1 MTNDIDINLS
11 LNMEDKTKNLSS
23 WSSEELDAGI
33 VQKRAEVFQLEGQ
46 LKTVTDKI
54 SKTLDTKKQQL
65 QKEIIKRE
73 QELTAETEN
82 NEDIAQARKTAE
94 IAEKKYNEAVAKI
107 WKPTEALR
115 AKRAITP
122 IKQRGEIDKEIAE
135 LEKKA
140 GVTLDEVQKLQE
152 NKKSSQSDYE
162 QKRAAAK
169 KALETADK
177 KLADLR
183 TQLNKTKEKE
193 NAAIR
198 QTEEYKRYDAAIR
211 EKEALEKEV
220 EKRIAAAQ
228 QKLDRATAKQQEAE
242 ASRQKPQRVSPPPS
256 VTRPDKLRGRP
267 WTPQEIA
274 AKLKVGESAH
284 APMILRTR
292 DKKGEPIHDYEYT
305 GISEEELIKYY
316 HMSPAE
322 AKKLAP
328 QYTPEMYN
336 KLLPSLKGMATIS
349 TLAGITE
356 GKGGP
361 YRGPEDAG
369 LKGTA
374 SHMSTEMALSGWS
387 LDDILKEYSKHKTKG
402 KSRLSQEQFLDLSG
416 LDIISE
422 KYGGDWKKV
431 KSYLQSVLDTSK
443 IGIEDDKN
451 LIMEKSFGVITNMGD
466 QGGLVPWGGT
476 LDILSLLGILR
487 DIKTNQRMSNKMGT
501 QVNMIARAI
510 GIARESGYDIPEPN
524 ELSIA
529 HSPSPVSEGHFPT
542 PQLYSIRKMSAEED
556 DRMIQDA
563 LLQYREKGALP
574 NPHYSAKPFEWIGKL
589 YSPLVLPPSSNTK
602 ERLPLEI
609 VREEGKRSQYLVG
622 GHNILGMTP
631 QQIADLR
638 GVLTPEDYQ
647 RLVNIAF
654 STKQYTA
661 KMQDGKKV
669 LDQNGQPIT
678 EVSEGDKFYHKG
690 VRWNTLRKYLTSPY
704 ANAKDRAQNHGLL
717 EGIDMQTFQDE
728 EGIEG
733 RTLGG
738 LTAAGM
744 SKLYRVT
751 KATQGE
757 QAEKLSQQFID
768 LYVRSINAALKS
780 VNPLDVKDAQSFVY
794 TLMSL
799 GERDEV
805 HEPFVKVMEQA
816 LLDSTGPAR
825 DVVSNLSEYDL
836 HFSELNKEE
845 LEMREKGSEQQK
857 LANAPK
863 ATAEIRKRLQAITT
877 GMLDAVFQDASQ
889 NGLDTTSPAF
899 QSFLTEVSSIKSE
912 IGDEITPS
920 LSSGGLM
927 QSLKAGFITQD
938 EYEQELDNFQ
948 KKIDESEDFT
958 YMYDEWRE
966 GVRRQIEAS
975 TLSDKDKKTFLS
987 RFALASNLDDSG
999 GTPVQMGYKLARLVV
1014 AQQAYDK
1021 MLEPIYRG
1029 MSLRGSTASK
1039 EEIAEMALTETQLR
1053 EYRDSVAL
1061 QKRMSEAPDK
1071 GYESKEE
1078 LVKYLLMGLA
1088 EDEGVGSREGNAIR
1102 RGGRALAGNEEAF
1115 GQFVNAFALRMGLG
1129 EGGMPPALN
1138 TLLSGFVDE
1147 GPFAGASRQELMQI
1161 GFGVGV
1167 THPSADALEVRDD
1180 EIRAREDY
1188 LRSLQ
1193 ESAEQEKVT
1202 AENSI
1207 LNIEHLKERLAA
1219 VTQELKQL
1227 QAEIEKNNGVS
1238 EEQFLQK
1245 SKLEREQGSL
1255 RGMILRAT
1263 DTELPRQLE
1272 LYKRKLEKIE
1282 PGLPDALL
1290 YLLSEPNNT
1299 ELKDSIISTFDTAGL
1314 KAGERKAAFKWAK
1327 AQVEWDSQQ
1336 SVREEQRENQE
1347 KAKNAALMQEL
1358 LAQPQF
1364 AEAAQRMLKGL
1375 EPTPLPEFLTPGW
1388 KAYGDWEVHNDNPQK
1403 TTNVISNGV
1412 NPSDVIIP
1420 DNANLVDAF
1429 ARLAGQD
1436 SESVIPAIDG
1446 TVVEQQ
1452 EATPALEQRAQV
1464 EQEATKVD
1472 QQSTQALQD
1481 ESEALKNKAEIAR
1494 ELISALEDKN
1504 KTEKEAIATDEKS
1517 TKSTRKR
1524 VAASE
1529 TLKQRLANQKVREQI
1544 AESKAKEAAA
1554 LSKAGRGSGAKKQ
1567 SAGEK
1572 EDYSKYAKNLKEI
1585 TKAMSEREKI
1595 EKELNTTPSML
1606 AKGRESR
1613 EKLLIEYEGI
1623 IGKLTAQNQLMI
1635 EQGRLSKEQVAQIEA
1650 EAQAQR
1656 RLNSLKIQG
1665 QKYGANSIFDV
1676 LKSGVKNTMARMFDY
1691 TGVYRVINKMAA
1703 SLRNVV
1709 QLSKEL
1715 DTAMFNLRVVSGDSR
1730 EEAKGLISDYNDLA
1744 KQLGATTVE
1753 IANAANEW
1761 MRQGYE
1767 AEQAT
1772 KLITAS
1778 TYLSKLGMIEASQA
1792 TEYLT
1797 SMIKGFK
1804 LEVSDAIT
1812 VVDKLTKL
1820 DMVSATSSGGLA
1832 EAMRNVASSA
1842 QLANVSLDKTLAYA
1856 ATIIETTQR
1865 DESSVGMSLRTIL
1878 ARYGNVKAGAF
1889 SNLNLAA
1896 TGDADLENIND
1907 IEKVLKKIG
1916 ISIRSSATEFRSF
1929 ETVLDEVADK
1939 WERLDSVSK
1948 NAVATAFA
1956 GQRQRES
1963 FLVLMENMD
1972 RVDELTEISAES
1984 AGTATEK
1991 YQAYYESIESATKRL
2006 QTAWENLAH
2015 SFEVNGFVKGMTTFL
2030 TFVVENLPKIIKMVT
2045 VLVAQTNAWKVPT
2058 LLRAGLN
2065 ATGLGALKGAL
2076 KNNSQEKLGLMDR
2089 FKARAI
2095 ARQNKQKDWKK
2106 TTLEKSDGLD
2116 LFGLK
2121 GKMSEVA
2128 SNMDK
2133 LVLALDANT
2142 KAQTQQTQ
2150 VETQQIRSGTQ
2161 ANILSRVP
2169 NASEGYSIDEFEK
2182 TQKVPEFKLKNLRS
2196 DKDTKSKIKDLY
2208 PNVPEFKLKNLQAD
2222 GTDLPPMQN
2231 TRRTGLMGA
2240 AGAGIAAGVIGGITQ
2255 EGSTEAKIASGATQ
2269 GAFAAL
2275 GGIASI
2281 WLGPLGTMLGSVLGD
2296 VLGPIVADAVDKE
2309 ADDRKKLV
2317 EVGQKQLDMLSS
2329 LDSSF
2334 DTLDSSSRVELLSAD
2349 DISSIRDIVSSI
2361 EETIQAE
2368 DSNLGKHLKKA
2379 FEEIGAS
2386 KFYDNWDSK
2395 LVLGNQEERR
2405 AITRALQLAKSE
2417 AESEAYENS
2426 MAEKKYAAL
2435 TTAEA
2440 KTYYKKVDEAN
2451 FERAYI
2457 KSGVSEYSQYE
2468 LTKKGIDG
2476 VINEVAKQLEGVDL
2490 KGTRL
2495 RDSFGELTEEAEAYI
2510 RTLMKTDDQMQN
2522 LLAGQTLTLNEAL
2535 QEDNTELLE
2544 QFATALG
2551 VSVDRLQ
2558 GFADTVGAL
2567 TLGDLLAG
2575 MGETREKI
2583 TSYTGL
2589 LSDFF
2594 TTGTVSPENLEDI
2607 IANYPD
2613 LINKV
2618 SNPKELLAGVQ
2629 EKISQLGT
2637 QYVSAGISSWFSS
2650 EAVFDQFRKNF
2661 ADNDGF
2667 KEIFSN
2673 KELLGDVKSL
2683 DEAKGI
2689 ILKMQQEGSKYS
2701 EQAKEL
2707 YDYIIEA
2714 GDAAQVELEYIRKQ
2728 LEYTAEIEAT
2738 MDTVDKNYEK
2748 QINALEEQKS
2758 ALEDINSQREY
2769 ENKLIEAKIKL
2780 ENAQNEKKKVWREGV
2795 GWVYETDTTAIAD
2808 AQQELDDLA
2817 NQKTVD
2823 ELQAQIDELQAQRE
2837 YVAGIPDRLE
2847 LEQANENFKTWTDKL
2862 GLVNDNQLS
2871 VIDKIQEVWTELK
2884 TRSDEIE
2891 GRSET
2896 KSQFEQASQQ
2906 KTAAEISL
2914 VGSGGSA
2921 SAPASGSAQANLQK
2935 AYEAVKKFD
2944 QSDNS
2949 QEAQTAR
2956 TKFADALKNY
2966 KEVYGKYV
2974 GAGGTVSKEQ
2984 ELLNALQADSD
2995 DLRFAPKWEGVRF
3008 PGLSNKGKTFTYYAS
3023 FEDVTD
3029 FPDSGWRQGK
3039 MRDVVL
3045 LGGINQRADE
3055 YGVKNFDELRNMN
3068 GQLFMNTEGVDQ
3080 VFWAYGGHVYKASR
3094 HQEDWK
3100 ATQNVKDDAPYYNS
3114 GKKSKG
3120 SGLTTADN
3128 NKFYYAEGTLSAP
3141 GGASMVND
3149 DPQYGLEGII
3159 TPQGTLTALPS
3170 KSGVVP
3176 ADMTRNVWQLGE
3188 VAPNLI
3194 KQLVDING
3202 KFNSPLGFG
3211 TDESFNVDHLDVHM
3225 VAQPGFDM
3233 DDFVRQLRA
3242 ARDLSKHS

>member
-11 LNMEDKTKNLSS
+11 LNVEDKTKNLSS
-23 WSSEELDAGI
+23 WSSKELDAGI
-33 VQKRAEVFQLEGQ
+33 VQKRAEVFQLEEK

-65 QKEIIKRE
+65 QREIIKRE

-82 NEDIAQARKTAE
+82 NKDVAQAKKKAE
-94 IAEKKYNEAVAKI
+94 IAEKKHNEAVAKI

-122 IKQRGEIDKEIAE
+122 MAQRGEIDKEIAE

-162 QKRAAAK
+162 KARALAK
-169 KALETADK
+169 KSLEAADK
-177 KLADLR
+177 KLADLK
-183 TQLNKTKEKE
+183 TQLKETKDAESAK
-193 NAAIR
+193 IR

-228 QKLDRATAKQQEAE
+228 QKLDRTTTKQREAE
-242 ASRQKPQRVSPPPS
+242 ASRQKPQRVSPSPS
-256 VTRPDKLRGRP
+256 VTRLDKLHGRP

-274 AKLKVGESAH
+274 AKLKVGESVH

-292 DKKGEPIHDYEYT
+292 DKKGGPIHDYEYT

-361 YRGPEDAG
+361 YRGPKDAG
-369 LKGTA
+369 PKGTA
-374 SHMSTEMALSGWS
+374 AHTSTELALSGWS

-402 KSRLSQEQFLDLSG
+402 KSRLSQEQIEDLSG

-563 LLQYREKGALP
+563 LLQYGSQGALP

-589 YSPLVLPPSSNTK
+589 YSPLVLPPSPNTK

-609 VREEGKRSQYLVG
+609 VREEGKRSRYLVG
-622 GHNILGMTP
+622 GHNILGMSP
-631 QQIADLR
+631 QQIADLSS
-638 GVLTPEDYQ
+638 VLAPEDFQ

-654 STKQYTA
+654 STKQYTT
-661 KMQDGKKV
+661 KMQNGEKV

-690 VRWNTLRKYLTSPY
+690 VKWNTLRKYLASPY
-704 ANAKDRAQNHGLL
+704 ANAKKQAQKQDLL
-717 EGIDMQTFQDE
+717 GGIDMQTFQDE
-728 EGIEG
+728 DGVEG

-757 QAEKLSQQFID
+757 QAEELSQQFID
-768 LYVRSINAALKS
+768 LYVRSINSALQS

-912 IGDEITPS
+912 IGDEINPS

-948 KKIDESEDFT
+948 KKIEESERFT
-958 YMYDEWRE
+958 TLYDEWRE
-966 GVRRQIEAS
+966 SVRRQIEAS

-1021 MLEPIYRG
+1021 MLEPIYKG

-1167 THPSADALEVRDD
+1167 THPSADALEVRED

-1207 LNIEHLKERLAA
+1207 LNIEHLKERLTA
-1219 VTQELKQL
+1219 VTQELEQLNVEIGKQG
-1227 QAEIEKNNGVS
+1227 GVS
-1238 EEQFLQK
+1238 SEQFAQRQK
-1245 SKLEREQGSL
+1245 LRQEQGSL
-1255 RGMILRAT
+1255 TGMISRA
-1263 DTELPRQLE
+1263 TELPQQLE
-1272 LYKRKLEKIE
+1272 LYKRKLEKIK

-1290 YLLSEPNNT
+1290 YLLSEPDNA

-1314 KAGERKAAFKWAK
+1314 KAGERKTAFNWARSQ
-1327 AQVEWDSQQ
+1327 AEWNNQQ
-1336 SVREEQRENQE
+1336 SVREEQRKIQEN
-1347 KAKNAALMQEL
+1347 ARNATLMQEL

-1420 DNANLVDAF
+1420 DDVNLVDAF

-1436 SESVIPAIDG
+1436 SEAVIPAIDG
-1446 TVVEQQ
+1446 TVVGQQ
-1452 EATPALEQRAQV
+1452 EAISALEQRAGV
-1464 EQEATKVD
+1464 EQEAIKID
-1472 QQSTQALQD
+1472 QQSTQALRD

-1524 VAASE
+1524 VTASE

-1585 TKAMSEREKI
+1585 TKAMFEREKI

-1623 IGKLTAQNQLMI
+1623 IGKLTAQNELMI
-1635 EQGRLSKEQVAQIEA
+1635 EQRRLSKEQVAQIEA
-1650 EAQAQR
+1650 EAQATR
-1656 RLNSLKIQG
+1656 RLNSLKVRG
-1665 QKYGANSIFDV
+1665 QKGGASNIFEV
-1676 LKSGVKNTMARMFDY
+1676 ISGNIKNTITRMFDY
-1691 TGVYRVINKMAA
+1691 TGVYRVLNKLMA
-1703 SLRNVV
+1703 SVSKII

-1715 DTAMFNLRVVSGDSR
+1715 DSTMFNLRVVTGDSR
-1730 EEAKGLISDYNDLA
+1730 EETVGLIGDYRKLA
-1744 KQLGATTVE
+1744 DQLGATTVQ

-1761 MRQGYE
+1761 
-1767 AEQAT
+1767 
-1772 KLITAS
+1772 
-1778 TYLSKLGMIEASQA
+1778 
-1792 TEYLT
+1792 
-1797 SMIKGFK
+1797 
-1804 LEVSDAIT
+1804 
-1812 VVDKLTKL
+1812 
-1820 DMVSATSSGGLA
+1820 
-1832 EAMRNVASSA
+1832 
-1842 QLANVSLDKTLAYA
+1842 
-1856 ATIIETTQR
+1856 
-1865 DESSVGMSLRTIL
+1865 
-1878 ARYGNVKAGAF
+1878 
-1889 SNLNLAA
+1889 LN
-1896 TGDADLENIND
+1896 
-1907 IEKVLKKIG
+1907 
-1916 ISIRSSATEFRSF
+1916 
-1929 ETVLDEVADK
+1929 
-1939 WERLDSVSK
+1939 
-1948 NAVATAFA
+1948 
-1956 GQRQRES
+1956 
-1963 FLVLMENMD
+1963 
-1972 RVDELTEISAES
+1972 
-1984 AGTATEK
+1984 
-1991 YQAYYESIESATKRL
+1991 
-2006 QTAWENLAH
+2006 
-2015 SFEVNGFVKGMTTFL
+2015 
-2030 TFVVENLPKIIKMVT
+2030 
-2045 VLVAQTNAWKVPT
+2045 
-2058 LLRAGLN
+2058 
-2065 ATGLGALKGAL
+2065 
-2076 KNNSQEKLGLMDR
+2076 
-2089 FKARAI
+2089 
-2095 ARQNKQKDWKK
+2095 
-2106 TTLEKSDGLD
+2106 
-2116 LFGLK
+2116 
-2121 GKMSEVA
+2121 
-2128 SNMDK
+2128 
-2133 LVLALDANT
+2133 
-2142 KAQTQQTQ
+2142 
-2150 VETQQIRSGTQ
+2150 
-2161 ANILSRVP
+2161 
-2169 NASEGYSIDEFEK
+2169 
-2182 TQKVPEFKLKNLRS
+2182 
-2196 DKDTKSKIKDLY
+2196 
-2208 PNVPEFKLKNLQAD
+2208 
-2222 GTDLPPMQN
+2222 
-2231 TRRTGLMGA
+2231 
-2240 AGAGIAAGVIGGITQ
+2240 
-2255 EGSTEAKIASGATQ
+2255 
-2269 GAFAAL
+2269 
-2275 GGIASI
+2275 
-2281 WLGPLGTMLGSVLGD
+2281 
-2296 VLGPIVADAVDKE
+2296 
-2309 ADDRKKLV
+2309 
-2317 EVGQKQLDMLSS
+2317 
-2329 LDSSF
+2329 
-2334 DTLDSSSRVELLSAD
+2334 
-2349 DISSIRDIVSSI
+2349 
-2361 EETIQAE
+2361 
-2368 DSNLGKHLKKA
+2368 
-2379 FEEIGAS
+2379 
-2386 KFYDNWDSK
+2386 
-2395 LVLGNQEERR
+2395 
-2405 AITRALQLAKSE
+2405 
-2417 AESEAYENS
+2417 
-2426 MAEKKYAAL
+2426 
-2435 TTAEA
+2435 
-2440 KTYYKKVDEAN
+2440 
-2451 FERAYI
+2451 
-2457 KSGVSEYSQYE
+2457 
-2468 LTKKGIDG
+2468 
-2476 VINEVAKQLEGVDL
+2476 
-2490 KGTRL
+2490 
-2495 RDSFGELTEEAEAYI
+2495 
-2510 RTLMKTDDQMQN
+2510 
-2522 LLAGQTLTLNEAL
+2522 
-2535 QEDNTELLE
+2535 
-2544 QFATALG
+2544 
-2551 VSVDRLQ
+2551 
-2558 GFADTVGAL
+2558 
-2567 TLGDLLAG
+2567 
-2575 MGETREKI
+2575 
-2583 TSYTGL
+2583 
-2589 LSDFF
+2589 
-2594 TTGTVSPENLEDI
+2594 
-2607 IANYPD
+2607 
-2613 LINKV
+2613 
-2618 SNPKELLAGVQ
+2618 
-2629 EKISQLGT
+2629 
-2637 QYVSAGISSWFSS
+2637 
-2650 EAVFDQFRKNF
+2650 
-2661 ADNDGF
+2661 
-2667 KEIFSN
+2667 
-2673 KELLGDVKSL
+2673 
-2683 DEAKGI
+2683 
-2689 ILKMQQEGSKYS
+2689 
-2701 EQAKEL
+2701 
-2707 YDYIIEA
+2707 
-2714 GDAAQVELEYIRKQ
+2714 
-2728 LEYTAEIEAT
+2728 
-2738 MDTVDKNYEK
+2738 
-2748 QINALEEQKS
+2748 
-2758 ALEDINSQREY
+2758 
-2769 ENKLIEAKIKL
+2769 
-2780 ENAQNEKKKVWREGV
+2780 
-2795 GWVYETDTTAIAD
+2795 
-2808 AQQELDDLA
+2808 
-2817 NQKTVD
+2817 
-2823 ELQAQIDELQAQRE
+2823 
-2837 YVAGIPDRLE
+2837 
-2847 LEQANENFKTWTDKL
+2847 
-2862 GLVNDNQLS
+2862 
-2871 VIDKIQEVWTELK
+2871 
-2884 TRSDEIE
+2884 
-2891 GRSET
+2891 
-2896 KSQFEQASQQ
+2896 
-2906 KTAAEISL
+2906 
-2914 VGSGGSA
+2914 
-2921 SAPASGSAQANLQK
+2921 
-2935 AYEAVKKFD
+2935 
-2944 QSDNS
+2944 
-2949 QEAQTAR
+2949 
-2956 TKFADALKNY
+2956 
-2966 KEVYGKYV
+2966 
-2974 GAGGTVSKEQ
+2974 
-2984 ELLNALQADSD
+2984 
-2995 DLRFAPKWEGVRF
+2995 
-3008 PGLSNKGKTFTYYAS
+3008 
-3023 FEDVTD
+3023 
-3029 FPDSGWRQGK
+3029 
-3039 MRDVVL
+3039 
-3045 LGGINQRADE
+3045 
-3055 YGVKNFDELRNMN
+3055 
-3068 GQLFMNTEGVDQ
+3068 
-3080 VFWAYGGHVYKASR
+3080 
-3094 HQEDWK
+3094 
-3100 ATQNVKDDAPYYNS
+3100 
-3114 GKKSKG
+3114 
-3120 SGLTTADN
+3120 
-3128 NKFYYAEGTLSAP
+3128 
-3141 GGASMVND
+3141 
-3149 DPQYGLEGII
+3149 
-3159 TPQGTLTALPS
+3159 
-3170 KSGVVP
+3170 
-3176 ADMTRNVWQLGE
+3176 
-3188 VAPNLI
+3188 
-3194 KQLVDING
+3194 
-3202 KFNSPLGFG
+3202 
-3211 TDESFNVDHLDVHM
+3211 
-3225 VAQPGFDM
+3225 
-3233 DDFVRQLRA
+3233 
-3242 ARDLSKHS
+3242 

>member
-11 LNMEDKTKNLSS
+11 LNVEDKTKNLSS
-23 WSSEELDAGI
+23 WSSKELDAGI
-33 VQKRAEVFQLEGQ
+33 VQKRAEVVQLEGQ

-65 QKEIIKRE
+65 QREIIKRE

-82 NEDIAQARKTAE
+82 NEDIAQAKKIAE

-140 GVTLDEVQKLQE
+140 GVTLGEVQKLQE
-152 NKKSSQSDYE
+152 NKKFSQSDYE
-162 QKRAAAK
+162 QKRMLTK
-169 KALETADK
+169 KSLEAADK

-183 TQLNKTKEKE
+183 TQLKETKDAES
-193 NAAIR
+193 ATIR

-211 EKEALEKEV
+211 AKEALEREV
-220 EKRIAAAQ
+220 DRRVAIAQ
-228 QKLDRATAKQQEAE
+228 QKLDKATIKQQEAE
-242 ASRQKPQRVSPPPS
+242 ASRQKPQRVSPSPS
-256 VTRPDKLRGRP
+256 VTRLDKLHGRP

-292 DKKGEPIHDYEYT
+292 DKKGGPIHDYEYT

-322 AKKLAP
+322 AKKLAS

-336 KLLPSLKGMATIS
+336 KFLPSLKGMATIS

-361 YRGPEDAG
+361 YRGPKDAG

-374 SHMSTEMALSGWS
+374 SHMSTELVLSGWS

-402 KSRLSQEQFLDLSG
+402 KSHLSQEQFLDLSG

-443 IGIEDDKN
+443 MGIEDDKN
-451 LIMEKSFGVITNMGD
+451 LIMEKSFGAITNMGD

-476 LDILSLLGILR
+476 LDIYSLLGILR
-487 DIKTNQRMSNKMGT
+487 DIKTNQNMSNKMGA
-501 QVNMIARAI
+501 QVNMLARAI
-510 GIARESGYDIPEPN
+510 GIARESGYDIPEPK

-529 HSPSPVSEGHFPT
+529 HSPSPVREGHFPT

-563 LLQYREKGALP
+563 LSQYGRQGALP
-574 NPHYSAKPFEWIGKL
+574 NPRYNSKPFEWIGKL
-589 YSPLVLPPSSNTK
+589 YSPLILPSSSNTK

-609 VREEGKRSQYLVG
+609 IREEGKRSQYLVG

-631 QQIADLR
+631 QQIADLS
-638 GVLTPEDYQ
+638 GVLAPEDFQ
-647 RLVNIAF
+647 RLVNVAF
-654 STKQYTA
+654 STKQYTT
-661 KMQDGKKV
+661 KMQNGKKV

-690 VRWNTLRKYLTSPY
+690 VQWNTLRKYLASPY
-704 ANAKDRAQNHGLL
+704 ASAKEQAQTQGLL
-717 EGIDMQTFQDE
+717 GGIDMQMFQDE

-751 KATQGE
+751 KATQSK
-757 QAEKLSQQFID
+757 QAEELSQQFID
-768 LYVRSINAALKS
+768 LYVRSINSALQS

-799 GERDEV
+799 GERDTV
-805 HEPFVKVMEQA
+805 HEPFVKAMEQA

-825 DVVSNLSEYDL
+825 DVVSNLSEYDP

-863 ATAEIRKRLQAITT
+863 ATTEIRKRLRAITT
-877 GMLDAVFQDASQ
+877 GMLEAVFQDASQ

-948 KKIDESEDFT
+948 KKIEESERFT
-958 YMYDEWRE
+958 TLYDEWRE
-966 GVRRQIEAS
+966 SVQRQIEAS

-1021 MLEPIYRG
+1021 MLEPIYKG
-1029 MSLRGSTASK
+1029 MTLRGSTASK
-1039 EEIAEMALTETQLR
+1039 EEIAQMALTETQLR
-1053 EYRDSVAL
+1053 EYHDSMAL
-1061 QKRMSEAPDK
+1061 QKRMSMASGK
-1071 GYESKEE
+1071 GYESKED

-1102 RGGRALAGNEEAF
+1102 RGGRALAGNEVAF
-1115 GQFVNAFALRMGLG
+1115 EQFVNAFALRMGLG

-1167 THPSADALEVRDD
+1167 THPSTDALEVRED
-1180 EIRAREDY
+1180 EIRAREEY

-1193 ESAEQEKVT
+1193 ELAEQGKVT
-1202 AENSI
+1202 AEDSI
-1207 LNIEHLKERLAA
+1207 LDIEHLKERLTA
-1219 VTQELKQL
+1219 VTQELEQLNVEIDKQG
-1227 QAEIEKNNGVS
+1227 GVS
-1238 EEQFLQK
+1238 SEQFAQRQK
-1245 SKLEREQGSL
+1245 LRQEQGSL
-1255 RGMILRAT
+1255 TGMISRA
-1263 DTELPRQLE
+1263 TELPQQLE
-1272 LYKRKLEKIE
+1272 LYKRKLEKIK

-1290 YLLSEPNNT
+1290 YLLSEPDNA

-1314 KAGERKAAFKWAK
+1314 KAGERKTAFNWARSQ
-1327 AQVEWDSQQ
+1327 AEWNNQQ
-1336 SVREEQRENQE
+1336 SVREEQRKIQEN
-1347 KAKNAALMQEL
+1347 ARNAALMQQM

-1364 AEAAQRMLKGL
+1364 TGTVQKMLEGL

-1388 KAYGDWEVHNDNPQK
+1388 KAYGDWEVRNDNPQK

-1420 DNANLVDAF
+1420 DDVNLVDAF

-1436 SESVIPAIDG
+1436 SEAVIPAIDG

-1452 EATPALEQRAQV
+1452 EATSALEQRAGV
-1464 EQEATKVD
+1464 EQEAIKID
-1472 QQSTQALQD
+1472 QQSTQALRD

-1554 LSKAGRGSGAKKQ
+1554 LSKAERGSGTKKQ

-1585 TKAMSEREKI
+1585 TRAMLEREKI

-1623 IGKLTAQNQLMI
+1623 IGKLTAQNELMI

-1650 EAQAQR
+1650 EAQATR
-1656 RLNSLKIQG
+1656 KLNSLKIQG
-1665 QKYGANSIFDV
+1665 QKGGAQSIFDV
-1676 LKSGVKNTMARMFDY
+1676 IKGGVKQTITRMFDY
-1691 TGVYRVINKMAA
+1691 TGVYRVLNKIMA
-1703 SLRNVV
+1703 SFQNIIG
-1709 QLSKEL
+1709 LSKEL

-1778 TYLSKLGMIEASQA
+1778 TYLSKLGMIDASQA

-2015 SFEVNGFVKGMTTFL
+2015 SFEVNGFIKGMTTFL

-2058 LLRAGLN
+2058 LLKAGFN

-2076 KNNSQEKLGLMDR
+2076 KNNSQEKLGLADR
-2089 FKARAI
+2089 FKARATTQ
-2095 ARQNKQKDWKK
+2095 QNKQKDWKK
-2106 TTLEKSDGLD
+2106 ATLEKSGGLD

-2133 LVLALDANT
+2133 LVLALEANT

-2150 VETQQIRSGTQ
+2150 VETQQIRSR
-2161 ANILSRVP
+2161 IS
-2169 NASEGYSIDEFEK
+2169 NASEGYSIDELEK
-2182 TQKVPEFKLKNLRS
+2182 TQKVPEFKLKNLTS
-2196 DKDTKSKIKDLY
+2196 DKGTKKIKDLY
-2208 PNVPEFKLKNLQAD
+2208 PDVPEFKLKDLQAD
-2222 GTDLPPMQN
+2222 GTDLSPMQN
-2231 TRRTGLMGA
+2231 TRQTGLMGA
-2240 AGAGIAAGVIGGITQ
+2240 AGAGVAAGVIGGITQ
-2255 EGSTEAKIASGATQ
+2255 EGSTEAKVASGAVQ
-2269 GAFAAL
+2269 GGFAAL

-2296 VLGPIVADAVDKE
+2296 VFGPIVADAVDKE
-2309 ADDRKKLV
+2309 ANDRKKLV
-2317 EVGQKQLDMLSS
+2317 ELGQKQLDMLSS

-2349 DISSIRDIVSSI
+2349 DISSIREIVSSI

-2368 DSNLGKHLKKA
+2368 DSNLGKHLEKA
-2379 FEEIGAS
+2379 FKEVGAS
-2386 KFYDNWDSK
+2386 EFYDNWDSK
-2395 LVLGNQEERR
+2395 LVLGGQEERR

-2440 KTYYKKVDEAN
+2440 KTYYKKVNEAN
-2451 FERAYI
+2451 VERAYI

-2490 KGTRL
+2490 KGIRL

-2551 VSVDRLQ
+2551 VSVDKLQ

-2661 ADNDGF
+2661 VDKDGF

-2689 ILKMQQEGSKYS
+2689 ILKMRQEGSEYS
-2701 EQAKEL
+2701 GQAKEL
-2707 YDYIIEA
+2707 YDYIIKA

-2862 GLVNDNQLS
+2862 GLVNDDQLS
-2871 VIDKIQEVWTELK
+2871 VINKIQEVWTELK
-2884 TRSDEIE
+2884 TRSDKVE

-2896 KSQFEQASQQ
+2896 KSQFGQASQQ

-2921 SAPASGSAQANLQK
+2921 SAPASGSAQANLQE

-2944 QSDNS
+2944 SSDNS

-2966 KEVYGKYV
+2966 QGAYSKYI
-2974 GAGGTVSKEQ
+2974 GAGGTASKEQ
-2984 ELLNALQADSD
+2984 EQLNALQANSD
-2995 DLRFAPKWEGVRF
+2995 DLRFAPKWEDVRF
-3008 PGLSNKGKTFTYYAS
+3008 PGLSNKGNTFTYYAS

-3029 FPDSGWRQGK
+3029 SPDSGWRQGK
-3039 MRDVVL
+3039 MKDVVL

-3055 YGVKNFDELRNMN
+3055 YGVKNFDELKNMN

-3080 VFWAYGGHVYKASR
+3080 VFWAYDGHVYKASR

-3100 ATQNVKDDAPYYNS
+3100 ATQNVKDDAPYYHS

-3128 NKFYYAEGTLSAP
+3128 NKFYYATGTLSAP
-3141 GGASMVND
+3141 GGLSMVND

-3233 DDFVRQLRA
+3233 DDFVRKLRA